1 MTIAERQR
9 MLQQRQASSLKLTS
23 NTLGS
28 SDNMG
33 QWKGLD
39 SLVAASSTASGTT
52 PLVNQDDDW
61 GLGDFAS
68 VPATTATLAPKPAA
82 GTKLLWDVDDFT
94 SPPAPSQPRSNVSQS
109 ASNRSTPQLNKPS
122 QPAAAKTLWDLEE
135 FTSPSSSSVH
145 PSSSSTKTKT
155 MESTFDSPEDDFDF
169 GSRED
174 RDLEENRPKQN
185 HSWSDAT
192 ASFSNHD
199 PIHEQ
204 DGDEDDI
211 LGLLSKP
218 VDEVVTKQAPTTL
231 RASTSIQPSR
241 SSSSPQPPSSPPPH
255 ILGQLVEMGFSIPQ
269 AKAALAQTP
278 GGADVQMALET
289 LLNGGGSDG
298 PRFREAGE
306 DGQVQNPT
314 RDALRAGHPRHQP
327 GSGSRTPQQQQQPAN
342 IQDQA
347 DKLLAQA
354 SEIGLSV
361 LSKASLFWKEGR
373 KVVAENVQK
382 VVVDNVQKAVV
393 EDDGRG
399 VRGKGKVKGQM
410 NGRPKWMQE
419 GGGGHDDEEEIHAN
433 GDGGFKDD
441 LSPVEERGREQPPPQ
456 ANQPPPREEEP
467 VIDLFAPV
475 PVTHQ
480 EPPRTTP
487 YVSPWRR
494 GKPTSST
501 PSPAPVQVPQPTRTL
516 HSIPLPTLHQ
526 ARAHKTRGTELFKLG
541 QFSGACDAY
550 SAAIA
555 LLPEGH
561 LLLVPLYT
569 NRALGRLR
577 VGDYAGTIEDAGGA
591 LGIVGT
597 GAPPFVGSGEGGGG
611 GWEDPYGR
619 GVDLTDGWVKALK
632 RRAEAWEGREKWDE
646 ARKDWETLLGASGVG
661 QGVKGEA
668 GRGVERCRR
677 MVMGESESGTKPQ
690 AKPKPKPKPK
700 PASLKAH
707 NSQQPSQ
714 ALQSL
719 RASSQALESEEE
731 LKASLKD
738 TVDAQLLAWKGG
750 KETNIRALLASLD
763 TVLWEDIVKDMGG
776 KVALSELVLEGQVKK
791 KYMRA
796 VGRVHP
802 DKLNT
807 GNSTVEQRMLANG
820 VFGALNEAWN
830 AFK

>member
-1 MTIAERQR
+1 
-9 MLQQRQASSLKLTS
+9 
-23 NTLGS
+23 
-28 SDNMG
+28 
-33 QWKGLD
+33 
-39 SLVAASSTASGTT
+39 
-52 PLVNQDDDW
+52 
-61 GLGDFAS
+61 
-68 VPATTATLAPKPAA
+68 
-82 GTKLLWDVDDFT
+82 
-94 SPPAPSQPRSNVSQS
+94 
-109 ASNRSTPQLNKPS
+109 
-122 QPAAAKTLWDLEE
+122 
-135 FTSPSSSSVH
+135 
-145 PSSSSTKTKT
+145 
-155 MESTFDSPEDDFDF
+155 
-169 GSRED
+169 
-174 RDLEENRPKQN
+174 
-185 HSWSDAT
+185 
-192 ASFSNHD
+192 
-199 PIHEQ
+199 
-204 DGDEDDI
+204 
-211 LGLLSKP
+211 
-218 VDEVVTKQAPTTL
+218 
-231 RASTSIQPSR
+231 
-241 SSSSPQPPSSPPPH
+241 
-255 ILGQLVEMGFSIPQ
+255 MGFSIPQ

-289 LLNGGGSDG
+289 LLNGGGLDG
-298 PRFREAGE
+298 PQLREEGE
-306 DGQVQNPT
+306 DGQVQNRT
-314 RDALRAGHPRHQP
+314 RDALRVGHQQDRPRHQP
-327 GSGSRTPQQQQQPAN
+327 GSRTPLQQQQPAN

-382 VVVDNVQKAVV
+382 VVVDNVQKAAV
-393 EDDGRG
+393 EDDGIG
-399 VRGKGKVKGQM
+399 VRRKGKLKGQM

-419 GGGGHDDEEEIHAN
+419 EGGGHDDEEEEEIHAN
-433 GDGGFKDD
+433 GDGGFRDD
-441 LSPVEERGREQPPPQ
+441 LSPMGERGREQPPPQ
-456 ANQPPPREEEP
+456 PHQPPSPKEEP
-467 VIDLFAPV
+467 VVDLFAPV

-480 EPPRTTP
+480 EPRTTP

-526 ARAHKTRGTELFKLG
+526 VRAHKTRGTELFKLG
-541 QFSGACDAY
+541 QFSSACDAY

-555 LLPEGH
+555 LLPKGH

-591 LGIVGT
+591 LGVVGT
-597 GAPPFVGSGEGGGG
+597 GTPPFAGSGEGGG
-611 GWEDPYGR
+611 WEDPCGR

-677 MVMGESESGTKPQ
+677 MIKVESESGTKPQ
-690 AKPKPKPKPK
+690 AKPKPKPKP
-700 PASLKAH
+700 ASLKAN

-714 ALQSL
+714 ALKSL

-738 TVDAQLLAWKGG
+738 TVDARLIAWKGG

-802 DKLNT
+802 DKVSFLEE
-807 GNSTVEQRMLANG
+807 GCWKQC
-820 VFGALNEAWN
+820 
-830 AFK
+830 